1 MTYAE
6 ELEQV
11 RLRAHREVE
20 RRIGIVNRHLRQD
33 GRADREILGIPE
45 VPVPQIYAHLA
56 VIAQAWQDGLVRAFN
71 SLAAALRPARRETG
85 LHPVGVRYT
94 PISHPEH
101 NSVGRKPTE

>member
-45 VPVPQIYAHLA
+45 VPVPQLVAIM
-56 VIAQAWQDGLVRAFN
+56 QAWQDGLVRAFN